1 MHTIR
6 LVRPTDL
13 DALFDLAG
21 QSTFG
26 LTTLTPD
33 RQRLAKR
40 IEESECGQSP
50 LLVWVEGVEHRV
62 IGTAGLFTH
71 VGDSAKGEPF
81 YAFRLER
88 SIHRSEALNV
98 RTEVDTLHLAKIFDG
113 PTELGTLFL
122 HPQFRGGGK
131 GRVLSLSR
139 FMLIARDPERYDR
152 QVIAEMRGVIDQ
164 DGRSP
169 FWDAVGRHFFQV
181 DFPIAD
187 TLSFRD
193 KRFIAE
199 LMPMH
204 PIYVP
209 LLPKQAREVIG
220 KVHTNTEPA
229 LRLLESEG
237 FHEAQMVDIFDG
249 GPCIRCDR
257 KAIRTIVESSH
268 VELSGVFNENQD
280 AVMDTLVATADGP
293 FRCIGCATRRSTDG
307 IQMQPQD
314 AESLGVSVGDSLIVS
329 PLKGTAKAF
338 WGGEPSNERK
348 PS

>member
-1 MHTIR
+1 MHHIR
-6 LVRPTDL
+6 LVRPADL

-21 QSTFG
+21 KSTYG

-33 RQRLAKR
+33 RDRLAMR
-40 IEESECGQSP
+40 IEESETGESP
-50 LLVWVEGVEHRV
+50 LLVWVEGAEQRL

-71 VGDSAKGEPF
+71 VGDSSKGEPF

-122 HPQFRGGGK
+122 DPQFRGGGK

-139 FMLIARDPERYDR
+139 FMLIARDPEHYDR

-169 FWDAVGRHFFQV
+169 FWDAVGRHFFKV

-187 TLSFRD
+187 TQSFRD

-199 LMPMH
+199 LMPSH

-209 LLPKQAREVIG
+209 LLPEQAREVIG
-220 KVHTNTEPA
+220 KVHTDTEPA

-257 KAIRTIVESSH
+257 KAIRTILESSR
-268 VELSGVFNENQD
+268 VELTGVFPASQD
-280 AVMDTLVATADGP
+280 AKMDTLVATADGP
-293 FRCIGCATRRSTDG
+293 FRCIGGATRRTADG
-307 IQMQPQD
+307 IQMLPSD
-314 AESLGVSVGDSLIVS
+314 IESLGVSVGDSVIVS

-338 WGGEPSNERK
+338 WNDKTANQVES
-348 PS
+348 S